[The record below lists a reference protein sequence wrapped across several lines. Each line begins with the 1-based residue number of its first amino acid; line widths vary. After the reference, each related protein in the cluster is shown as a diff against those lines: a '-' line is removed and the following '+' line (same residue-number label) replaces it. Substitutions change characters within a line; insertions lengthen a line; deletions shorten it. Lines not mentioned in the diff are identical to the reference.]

1 MTKPKAEKKD
11 TTKLKPLDIYDLDM
25 IGSFIYRYSDYFED
39 HCERLNNYTT
49 EETHELIMRVSK
61 LACNKA

>member
-49 EETHELIMRVSK
+49 EEAHELIMRVSK